1 MNPLNTHADITRLTL
16 KQQLAVDPYK
26 ALGLLETLLTF
37 IVVMSVVLFVGYALG
52 ITDTFKTNLLCSG
65 TLGASIGMA
74 YSMYREAAL
83 AEWRVTG
90 HVSPEA
96 LRSAMAA
103 VKYAEAQPGVYYPK
117 KRMFTP
123 FHRCDSER
131 ITLTTVNDGVLFKGP
146 HNKLK
151 ALAALQLTEAVHTPG

>member
-37 IVVMSVVLFVGYALG
+37 MVMMSVVLFVGYALG
-52 ITDTFKTNLLCSG
+52 ITDTFKSNLLCSG

-83 AEWRVTG
+83 AEWHVAG
-90 HVSPEA
+90 NVSPEV

-103 VKYAEAQPGVYYPK
+103 VKYSETKPDVYYPK

-131 ITLTTVNDGVLFKGP
+131 ITLTAVDDGVLFKGP

-151 ALAALQLTEAVHTPG
+151 ALAASQLTEAVHTPG